1 FRDLGRNALQSLVLY
16 TQDEWKAK
24 EAQVAQFTKED
35 GRKYAGRRL
44 IDVPD
49 PVGCHS
55 NWVEHFW
62 QDFGGVL
69 DRFAPGV
76 RIVTTTDTYRNPEMQ
91 ALVRDL
97 ATQAEEVRAVVNKYR
112 ARHPYPPGWVP
123 FEAFCEECGTIG
135 ATPTAVK
142 IWATWARRISSALR
156 RPSGWRSETPRSCGT
171 PTPSTRSRGAWS
183 STYTAP
189 TRTTTPSTA
198 RKTRSTRPTGKGMR
212 TTRLGRTSSRTSR
225 HRRKSSPSPSRTA
238 MRRSCRRSV
247 PNRVGS
253 IGVW

>member
-1 FRDLGRNALQSLVLY
+1 VGRLRGEITLSQFLTRSFRDLGRNTIQSLVLY

-49 PVGCHS
+49 PLGCHA

-76 RIVTTTDTYRNPEMQ
+76 RIVTTTDTYRNPEIQ

-97 ATQAEEVRAVVNKYR
+97 ASRAEEVRAVVNKYR
-112 ARHPYPPGWVP
+112 ARHP
-123 FEAFCEECGTIG
+123 
-135 ATPTAVK
+135 
-142 IWATWARRISSALR
+142 
-156 RPSGWRSETPRSCGT
+156 
-171 PTPSTRSRGAWS
+171 
-183 STYTAP
+183 
-189 TRTTTPSTA
+189 
-198 RKTRSTRPTGKGMR
+198 
-212 TTRLGRTSSRTSR
+212 
-225 HRRKSSPSPSRTA
+225 
-238 MRRSCRRSV
+238 
-247 PNRVGS
+247 
-253 IGVW
+253 